1 MEEILKLEAILRL
14 EAIQL
19 LDVILGLEAIQL
31 LDVILGLDSVA
42 GCDTRTGSVVVNQLF
57 FFCSANQIGC
67 NFLKLETL

>member
-31 LDVILGLDSVA
+31 LDVILRLDSVA
-42 GCDTRTGSVVVNQLF
+42 GCDTRTGSNNVVVF
-57 FFCSANQIGC
+57 FLLLSKPNRMQFS
-67 NFLKLETL
+67 